1 MRLRDW
7 LEERRRD
14 VERARGQA
22 YRGLAP
28 KSGEPGENL
37 AGQLDRA
44 KKIMAELL
52 NALPLD
58 QKQWNDDHY
67 GRWLL
72 AQMMEWHRREEK
84 SSWWEYFRLCELS
97 DSELQ
102 EENTALGGLTYAGV
116 VGQIKK
122 SLIHRYSFP
131 PQDHTLDRARAVHD
145 PRTKKSAGEVVAI
158 DDQRLT
164 IDLKRGTSSI
174 VPHPTALIPND
185 IVNSE
190 VLRES
195 LMRLGLSVAANGIDG
210 QGPFRAQRDLLL
222 RRPPRSLTSA
232 LGPVIDSNRQLTSSR
247 KGSRFST
254 FPRNRRCSLFKV
266 RLDPA
271 RPLRE
276 PE

>member
-1 MRLRDW
+1 
-7 LEERRRD
+7 
-14 VERARGQA
+14 
-22 YRGLAP
+22 
-28 KSGEPGENL
+28 
-37 AGQLDRA
+37 
-44 KKIMAELL
+44 MAELAS
-52 NALPLD
+52 ALPVD

-116 VGQIKK
+116 VEQIKK

-145 PRTKKSAGEVVAI
+145 PRTNKSAGEVVAI

-164 IDLKRGTSSI
+164 IDLKRGASSI

-185 IVNSE
+185 IVDSE
-190 VLRES
+190 VL
-195 LMRLGLSVAANGIDG
+195 
-210 QGPFRAQRDLLL
+210 
-222 RRPPRSLTSA
+222 
-232 LGPVIDSNRQLTSSR
+232 
-247 KGSRFST
+247 
-254 FPRNRRCSLFKV
+254 
-266 RLDPA
+266 
-271 RPLRE
+271 
-276 PE
+276 